1 MFGSMLKPNNSK
13 CVTGFLAY
21 VIAGTLGLLLIIA
34 SSCFAGAMAYALNE
48 TTNDTTN
55 STLAESS
62 SDSLW
67 YQSPAPGVMTSSL
80 PTELSMGS
88 FDVAYLPL
96 EIDPSS
102 AQAGIS
108 CNMDG
113 MCGLDPCLCG
123 EMDEWGYCACNG
135 YETVYPTCQ
144 AQSSSPRLFAF
155 VVKGGL
161 LLVSLGSEE
170 ASVELSAQMLR
181 YDDATWTTLVQVEP
195 FGIAD
200 ILRIVGVLV
209 LVGALISGIVFCVR
223 KLVRVVST
231 RKLSANSSKE
241 EQGIR

>member
-1 MFGSMLKPNNSK
+1 MVSLMLKANNSK
-13 CVTGFLAY
+13 CVTRFLAY
-21 VIAGTLGLLLIIA
+21 VIAGTLGLLFVIA
-34 SSCFAGAMAYALNE
+34 SSCFTGMVAYALNE
-48 TTNDTTN
+48 ATNDTTN
-55 STLAESS
+55 SALAESS

-67 YQSPAPGVMTSSL
+67 YQSPAPGVMTLSL
-80 PTELSMGS
+80 PSELSMRS
-88 FDVAYLPL
+88 FDVVYLPL

-144 AQSSSPRLFAF
+144 TQSSSPRLFAF

-161 LLVSLGSEE
+161 LLVSLGSKE
-170 ASVELSAQMLR
+170 ASVEVNAQMLH
-181 YDDATWTTLVQVEP
+181 YDDASWTTFVRVEP

-200 ILRIVGVLV
+200 ILRIASVLV
-209 LVGALISGIVFCVR
+209 LAGALISGIVLCAR
-223 KLVRVVST
+223 KLVRVAST
-231 RKLSANSSKE
+231 RKLSANSNKE
-241 EQGIR
+241 EQGIK